1 MAQVTR
7 RFRLLMGDLRRQ
19 AYFRSG
25 DEKTI
30 LLGWSDGLERQI
42 NRLETGGMSPADT
55 ALAIEALRHM
65 RNEAEG
71 DLDDIMSSKAPP
83 HVSEAECDAAR
94 VRYAAR
100 VADAPWNLPSLVKPK
115 GQWGG
120 KRETKS

>member
-1 MAQVTR
+1 MAQITR

-30 LLGWSDGLERQI
+30 LLGWSDALERHI
-42 NRLETGGMSPADT
+42 NRLEKGGMPENDQL
-55 ALAIEALRHM
+55 LAIEALRHI

-83 HVSEAECDAAR
+83 HVSEAERDAACA
-94 VRYAAR
+94 RYAAR
-100 VADAPWNLPSLVKPK
+100 VADAPWAMPNLVKPK

-120 KRETKS
+120 KREPKS

>member
-30 LLGWSDGLERQI
+30 LLGWSDALERQI
-42 NRLETGGMSPADT
+42 NRLEKGGMPENDQL
-55 ALAIEALRHM
+55 LAIEALRHM

-71 DLDDIMSSKAPP
+71 DMLVFRSV
-83 HVSEAECDAAR
+83 HVAAQLVGGGPELRFKIEPTAGIAAQLSPEPDLAAAR
-94 VRYAAR
+94 PASAGRPGV
-100 VADAPWNLPSLVKPK
+100 D
-115 GQWGG
+115 
-120 KRETKS
+120 